1 MDEPH
6 ASGWHARGD
15 GRIGWA
21 HLRWSTGAFSS
32 RAYVCPCLNDPME
45 PTVVGCGTGHRA
57 QEKHIRANRGARLGA
72 WLGLESCTG
81 LNPLG
86 HWWSTHLEKLS
97 SKIGNGLRASCRWR
111 MRRWMFDRSN
121 RGSRTRKAS
130 APCRG
135 CCRLRFLLCR
145 NHHARGCTFKEGVR
159 LRSTHEAPAA
169 SLAREL
175 HPARCHRPRRRGVS
189 VCLPWRAVAL
199 PRRPAQEAPFAQTR

>member
-32 RAYVCPCLNDPME
+32 RAYVCPCLNAPME

-145 NHHARGCTFKEGVR
+145 PSSVESKPLTPGGCSGFRTP
-159 LRSTHEAPAA
+159 LPLSLSTPC
-169 SLAREL
+169 SN
-175 HPARCHRPRRRGVS
+175 
-189 VCLPWRAVAL
+189 
-199 PRRPAQEAPFAQTR
+199 

>member
-32 RAYVCPCLNDPME
+32 RAYVCPCLNAPME

-135 CCRLRFLLCR
+135 CCRLRFLLCTELR
-145 NHHARGCTFKEGVR
+145 GEQTTHARGCSGFRTY
-159 LRSTHEAPAA
+159 
-169 SLAREL
+169 
-175 HPARCHRPRRRGVS
+175 HP
-189 VCLPWRAVAL
+189 L
-199 PRRPAQEAPFAQTR
+199 

>member
-32 RAYVCPCLNDPME
+32 RAYVCPCLNAPME

-57 QEKHIRANRGARLGA
+57 QEKHIGPNTEARLGA

-81 LNPLG
+81 LNRLG

-145 NHHARGCTFKEGVR
+145 PSSVESKPLTPG
-159 LRSTHEAPAA
+159 AA
-169 SLAREL
+169 AVSG
-175 HPARCHRPRRRGVS
+175 PTTPSRRG
-189 VCLPWRAVAL
+189 PGG
-199 PRRPAQEAPFAQTR
+199 APGWI

>member
-1 MDEPH
+1 M
-6 ASGWHARGD
+6 
-15 GRIGWA
+15 GRPGV
-21 HLRWSTGAFSS
+21 R
-32 RAYVCPCLNDPME
+32 
-45 PTVVGCGTGHRA
+45 
-57 QEKHIRANRGARLGA
+57 A

-145 NHHARGCTFKEGVR
+145 PSSVESNHSRQGAAAVSGPPCASNSDARAPQVVR
-159 LRSTHEAPAA
+159 KSRILKYDFFALDTERASSAPSLHVVRGFMHCSMHWSQSHIEKSTPD
-169 SLAREL
+169 
-175 HPARCHRPRRRGVS
+175 PPYRRG
-189 VCLPWRAVAL
+189 LVARFNL
-199 PRRPAQEAPFAQTR
+199 YLHHYDNIA